1 VSEGLALPERV
12 RASLARAVGE
22 RGVQARVVSTQRHG
36 SMRPP
41 TAHILVAA
49 PAGRVEDVR
58 GPARVARRLE
68 VYRTPHGPVVRLALS
83 IYPEG
88 REPLS
93 AATLLNVAQVS
104 GDAALAG
111 LTRQSKLHVHFY
123 RAEGGELAYAF
134 SKELSNAPRQREE
147 AREILRTAREAFRQ
161 TPQERRSFRRAVAA
175 AAPRFELPVP
185 LPEEQ
190 G

>member
-1 VSEGLALPERV
+1 MSEGLNLPERV
-12 RASLARAVGE
+12 RESLARAVGE
-22 RGVQARVVSTQRHG
+22 RGVQARVVSTQRRG

-49 PAGRVEDVR
+49 PADRVEAVR

-68 VYRTPHGPVVRLALS
+68 FYRTPHGPVVRLALS
-83 IYPEG
+83 VYPEEN
-88 REPLS
+88 EPLS

-111 LTRQSKLHVHFY
+111 LGRQGKVHVHFY
-123 RAEGGELAYAF
+123 GVEGGRLRYAF
-134 SKELSNAPRQREE
+134 SKELSNTRQRGET
-147 AREILRTAREAFRQ
+147 REILHLARKSFQ
-161 TPQERRSFRRAVAA
+161 KTPQESRSFRRAVAA
-175 AAPRFELPVP
+175 AAPGFELPVP